1 MMLVIFNRFQPM
13 SRTPNS
19 RKEETHERIVDA
31 AARAIRRHGYAGVG
45 VADVMKEA
53 GLTHGGFYA
62 HFDSRDALLV
72 EALERAGRESFEA
85 VTRAAEQRAGKGVS
99 AFRSLVETY
108 LADGHLASLETG
120 CPVAALG
127 CDMPRQSQT
136 VREASSMRVQRLIAA
151 VRATLPEAPRAAASV
166 VAGTLVG
173 SLQLARALGD
183 NAEGR
188 AVLSAARKSLIQQY
202 DTPAAAGH

>member
-1 MMLVIFNRFQPM
+1 MAIIFNQSYPM

-31 AARAIRRHGYAGVG
+31 AARAIQRHGYAGVG

-62 HFDSRDALLV
+62 HFDSREALLV
-72 EALERAGRESFEA
+72 EALERAGRQSLA
-85 VTRAAEQRAGKGVS
+85 VTRGAKLRAGKGVS

-108 LADGHLASLETG
+108 LADDHLASLETG

-127 CDMPRQSQT
+127 CDMPRQSKI
-136 VREASSMRVQRLIAA
+136 VREASAVCVQRLIAA
-151 VRATLPEAPRAAASV
+151 VRSTLPRVPRATASV
-166 VAGTLVG
+166 VTGTLVG

-188 AVLSAARKSLIQQY
+188 AVLSAARKSLIQQH
-202 DTPAAAGH
+202 DRPGAVPR

>member
-1 MMLVIFNRFQPM
+1 MT
-13 SRTPNS
+13 RTPNT

-31 AARAIRRHGYAGVG
+31 AARAIRKHGYAGVG

-53 GLTHGGFYA
+53 GMTHGGFYA

-72 EALERAGRESFEA
+72 AALERAGRDSA
-85 VTRAAEQRAGKGVS
+85 ASVQRAAELRGGKGVS

-108 LADGHLASLETG
+108 LAEHHLASLETG

-127 CDMPRQSQT
+127 CDMPRQSAT
-136 VREASSMRVQRLIAA
+136 VRDASAARVQRLIAA
-151 VRATLPEAPRAAASV
+151 VRSTLPEAPRSTASV

-173 SLQLARALGD
+173 TLQLARALGD

-188 AVLSAARKSLIQQY
+188 AVLSAARKSLIHQY
-202 DTPAAAGH
+202 DEPVKAAR

>member
-1 MMLVIFNRFQPM
+1 M

-19 RKEETHERIVDA
+19 SKQETHERIVDV
-31 AARAIRRHGYAGVG
+31 AARAIRRNGYSGVG
-45 VADVMKEA
+45 VAEVMKEA

-72 EALERAGRESFEA
+72 AALERAGRESFEA
-85 VTRAAEQRAGKGVS
+85 VTRVAEQRAGKGVS

-136 VREASSMRVQRLIAA
+136 VRGASAVHVQRLIAA
-151 VRATLPEAPRAAASV
+151 VRATLPPAPRTAASV

-183 NAEGR
+183 GAEGR
-188 AVLSAARKSLIQQY
+188 AVLSAARKALIHQY
-202 DTPAAAGH
+202 DIPSAAAH

>member
-1 MMLVIFNRFQPM
+1 MA
-13 SRTPNS
+13 RTPNS
-19 RKEETHERIVDA
+19 RKEDTHERIVDI
-31 AARAIRRHGYAGVG
+31 AARALRRNGYAGVG

-62 HFDSRDALLV
+62 HFPSRDALIV
-72 EALERAGRESFEA
+72 EALERAGRQSADAVRRGAEA
-85 VTRAAEQRAGKGVS
+85 RAGSGVS
-99 AFRSLVETY
+99 AFRALVETY
-108 LADGHLASLETG
+108 LADTHLASLESG

-127 CDMPRQSQT
+127 CDMPRQSDA
-136 VREASSMRVQRLIAA
+136 VREASTARVQRLIAA
-151 VRATLPEAPRAAASV
+151 VRATLPGAPRASASV

-188 AVLSAARKSLIQQY
+188 AMLASVRKALIQQY
-202 DTPAAAGH
+202 DKPGDASR